1 MSEENK
7 IGHMLA
13 VSTFACMPRA
23 EAQNVKPERIRG
35 DRPQVRGHQTMK
47 RLLALTLVATAS
59 IGLATTA
66 SAEPLRIRGTIV
78 ATSSDSLTVHTVNGN
93 VTASLND
100 KTGFVSVVPSN
111 LNSVGPGSYLGVASK
126 DGGGRRI
133 ALSVIV
139 FPPEMKG
146 AAEGNAKYDPL
157 PDTTLSGGAPTASS
171 MTNANV
177 KAISSNKDAPRVNST
192 MTNAS
197 VATATAKSDVK
208 YVTLAYKGGEQ
219 KVLIP
224 PTAPVVAF
232 VPGAASISNTGAH
245 AFVLADSTNGKITA
259 GLVAVGANGLTPPF

>member
-1 MSEENK
+1 
-7 IGHMLA
+7 
-13 VSTFACMPRA
+13 
-23 EAQNVKPERIRG
+23 
-35 DRPQVRGHQTMK
+35 MK
-47 RLLALTLVATAS
+47 RFLGLTLAAMAS
-59 IGLATTA
+59 IALATTA

-78 ATSSDSLTVHTVNGN
+78 ATSSDSLTVHTAKGD

-111 LNSVGPGSYLGVASK
+111 LDSVGPGSYLGVASK
-126 DGGGRRI
+126 AGGERRI

-139 FPPEMKG
+139 FPPELKG

-157 PDTTLSGGAPTASS
+157 PDTTLSGGAHTASS

-177 KAISSNKDAPRVNST
+177 KAITSSKNAPRVNST

-197 VATATAKSDVK
+197 VTTATAKGDVR
-208 YVTLAYKGGEQ
+208 YVTLTYKGGEQ

-232 VPGAASISNTGAH
+232 VPGAASIAEAGAH
-245 AFVLADSTNGKITA
+245 AFVLADSTDGKITA